1 MTSEQLDK
9 LFAEIEKRR
18 SAAPD
23 SSYSA
28 QLLADLPRATR
39 KLGEEAVETIIAALQ
54 QDDAALTAEAGELL
68 PRTLGEAIDAFEASD
83 LYRSRLGDA
92 VVDYLV
98 ALKRSEWH
106 RFLGAV
112 TDWEQQEY
120 FGRF

>member
-18 SAAPD
+18 SAASD

-54 QDDAALTAEAGELL
+54 QDDAALTAEAADLL
-68 PRTLGEAIDAFEASD
+68 YHLLVVLAARNIP
-83 LYRSRLGDA
+83 LGDVMQVLA
-92 VVDYLV
+92 AREGVSGL
-98 ALKRSEWH
+98 AEKAAR
-106 RFLGAV
+106 
-112 TDWEQQEY
+112 QQQ
-120 FGRF
+120 GDND